1 MPLIES
7 MADMPSAPPGGT
19 APVPVALPAL
29 STVAVKVIGAVG
41 IITLARGKHNAW
53 TGRMHT
59 DYRTALRHLEE
70 HAAVRVIVVTG
81 RGQRFCVGADTRA
94 LEGHVKR
101 GGYDA
106 GVDETTVPRPGFGVS
121 KHFDADFAYHFGL
134 TKPVIAAVN
143 GAAAGVGLVLACYC
157 DLRFFAETAV
167 MTTAHGKL
175 NLPAEFGL
183 SWLLPRVVGL
193 TRAMEI
199 LLTSRRFTAAEA
211 LEMGLANYVV
221 ADTDLMPRVLEYA
234 AKLAQTVSPGALAA
248 TKRQVY
254 LDLHRGVGAAVA
266 DADTRLNAMM
276 RDPDYGEGV
285 AAFTQKRL
293 PVWCGRPVSSRL

>member
-143 GAAAGVGLVLACYC
+143 GGWAGPGVL
-157 DLRFFAETAV
+157 LR
-167 MTTAHGKL
+167 
-175 NLPAEFGL
+175 PP
-183 SWLLPRVVGL
+183 LLCRDRGNDYSAWQAQLARRV
-193 TRAMEI
+193 R
-199 LLTSRRFTAAEA
+199 
-211 LEMGLANYVV
+211 
-221 ADTDLMPRVLEYA
+221 P
-234 AKLAQTVSPGALAA
+234 QLAA
-248 TKRQVY
+248 SSGGWFDPGY
-254 LDLHRGVGAAVA
+254 GDPADLPSLHRGRG
-266 DADTRLNAMM
+266 
-276 RDPDYGEGV
+276 
-285 AAFTQKRL
+285 
-293 PVWCGRPVSSRL
+293 S